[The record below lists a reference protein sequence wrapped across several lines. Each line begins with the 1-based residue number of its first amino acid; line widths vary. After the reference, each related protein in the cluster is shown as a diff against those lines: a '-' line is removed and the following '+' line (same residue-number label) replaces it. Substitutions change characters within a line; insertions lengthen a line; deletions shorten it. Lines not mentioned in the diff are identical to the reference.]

1 VARGRRSR
9 RADSHRRHAG
19 FLLSPTREA
28 LRAVEPH
35 DEGIGI
41 FTPARWAVPRERSI
55 EDRVTVQIEAKESGL
70 QLDLE

>member
-1 VARGRRSR
+1 VL
-9 RADSHRRHAG
+9 
-19 FLLSPTREA
+19 LLSPTREA

-41 FTPARWAVPRERSI
+41 FAPTGRAVPGERSI
-55 EDRVTVQIEAKESGL
+55 EDRVTGQIEAKESGL